1 MGTIYNKNALREVHS
16 EPLFQYF
23 FSILNFNL
31 WIHNDLDIWN
41 TVTDIYCPLKR
52 LTPYI
57 YTQDAKQSIKKGLF
71 VAVNN
76 TTC

>member
-1 MGTIYNKNALREVHS
+1 MMGTIYDKKDLREVHS

-23 FSILNFNL
+23 FSILNLNL

-52 LTPYI
+52 LTP
-57 YTQDAKQSIKKGLF
+57 
-71 VAVNN
+71 
-76 TTC
+76 

>member
-41 TVTDIYCPLKR
+41 TVTDIYCPLR
-52 LTPYI
+52 SAWPPT
-57 YTQDAKQSIKKGLF
+57 YTGRKAINIKG
-71 VAVNN
+71 VIRS
-76 TTC
+76 C